1 MSSVDA
7 KAILIHFWSADNIA
21 QKMLNI
27 ETLVPIYE
35 KYHSRGFEVYA
46 VCLSQ
51 DKAQWGS
58 IVNSQKLPW
67 INVCDNRGAASPAAA
82 AYNVSSLPTSILI
95 VNGEIYNKPVSGEDA
110 LKKILDKELR

>member
-1 MSSVDA
+1 
-7 KAILIHFWSADNIA
+7 
-21 QKMLNI
+21 MLNI

-35 KYHSRGFEVYA
+35 KYHSRGFAVYA

-51 DKAQWGS
+51 ANAQWGS

-67 INVCDNRGAASPAAA
+67 INVCDNSGAASPAAA
-82 AYNVSSLPTSILI
+82 AYNVSSLPTSIHI